1 MSQRLDLRRSNKH
14 VALHNFSI
22 YYTWKKITKQYE
34 NNKHKIIALTW
45 HDEFEV
51 PDGSYSVSNIQ
62 DYAEYVTKKHETLII
77 VPSIHVYINRVNNR
91 LLFKIKVR
99 YKLELQTLETMALF
113 GSTEKIID
121 KTKNGEKV
129 LRLEA
134 VEVVLVQCSLV
145 NNQYQQN
152 SEVLYTFTPNKSYA
166 YLLNVEQSNLDFL
179 KT

>member
-1 MSQRLDLRRSNKH
+1 MSQRLDLRRSSKH

-62 DYAEYVTKKHETLII
+62 DYVEYVTKKHETLII

-91 LLFKIKVR
+91 LLFKIKVG
-99 YKLELQTLETMALF
+99 YKLELQTLKTMALF
-113 GSTEKIID
+113 GSTEKII
-121 KTKNGEKV
+121 GE
-129 LRLEA
+129 
-134 VEVVLVQCSLV
+134 
-145 NNQYQQN
+145 NQKWR
-152 SEVLYTFTPNKSYA
+152 KSIT
-166 YLLNVEQSNLDFL
+166 S
-179 KT
+179 